1 MSILSRFKDIMASN
15 INALLDKAE
24 NPEKM
29 VDQYVRNLNS
39 DLNKVKA
46 ET

>member
-1 MSILSRFKDIMASN
+1 MSIIGRFKDIMSSN

-29 VDQYVRNLNS
+29 VDHYL
-39 DLNKVKA
+39 
-46 ET
+46 